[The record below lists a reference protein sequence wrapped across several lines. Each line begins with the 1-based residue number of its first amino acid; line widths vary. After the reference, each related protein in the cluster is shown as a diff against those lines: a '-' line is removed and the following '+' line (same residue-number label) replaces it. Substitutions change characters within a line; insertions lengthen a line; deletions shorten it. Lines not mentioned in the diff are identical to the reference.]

1 MLYTWNYCNIAN
13 QLYFIFFL
21 IIFDGYAKKKKNLN
35 SLESIPY
42 LADAKVSFLITMPK
56 GKLKS
61 SSGIFEY

>member
-13 QLYFIFFL
+13 QLLFFFL
-21 IIFDGYAKKKKNLN
+21 IIFDGYAKKKNLN